1 MEQMEYLFE
10 AVKYN
15 HDLPDNFITI
25 VNPLEEIDLY
35 NQRLTKMSLP
45 GRFGMYKS
53 KKEDAEEKLDI
64 DPEDPPFNPSPRQ
77 VDPSHKVRGIF
88 G

>member
-1 MEQMEYLFE
+1 MEYLFE

-15 HDLPDNFITI
+15 HDLPNNFITI

-53 KKEDAEEKLDI
+53 KK
-64 DPEDPPFNPSPRQ
+64 
-77 VDPSHKVRGIF
+77 
-88 G
+88 